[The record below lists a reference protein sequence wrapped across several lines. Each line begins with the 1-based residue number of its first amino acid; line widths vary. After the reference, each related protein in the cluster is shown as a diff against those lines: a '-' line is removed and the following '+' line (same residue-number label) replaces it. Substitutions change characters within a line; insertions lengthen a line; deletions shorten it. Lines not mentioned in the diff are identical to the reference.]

1 MLFALWRPKHNHVMN
16 FQITYRL
23 THREYMPTISH
34 AIVPA
39 QTHQQ
44 RDLAIAKLVKKW
56 EEQGYTVRI
65 LAVRKRPPAPQQKR

>member
-1 MLFALWRPKHNHVMN
+1 MN

-23 THREYMPTISH
+23 THPEYMPTISH
-34 AIVPA
+34 TIVST

-56 EEQGYTVRI
+56 EEQGYKVRI
-65 LAVRKRPPAPQQKR
+65 LAVRKRPPVP